1 MTAGADIDETNPGP
15 TVPDRG
21 DPADGP
27 MAATAPRSTTAGRIT
42 VGYDGSPRSMHAL
55 RWAAQRAAR
64 TGDQLRVV
72 SCCGARDLSEIWRGP
87 QPGPVSRHDA
97 DELLDSARSMIE
109 QRWPDLT
116 PIIAVSTHP
125 AHDQLVNDSAT
136 SSLIVVGAPGTRRLD
151 RWRMHPVTRA
161 VVRRSRCPVV
171 LVAGG
176 EELPAKRRVLC
187 GIDGSPASIAA
198 LRWAADE
205 ADARGV
211 ELQIAHVWGYYY
223 PIEFVPVRRH
233 GIARVDHATIL
244 NAATEWA
251 RERQQ
256 GPVIDQLVEGYTHAE
271 LLQLASD
278 ADLMV
283 LGAGRRPLA
292 STSYRL
298 SIRALCPTVIVPV
311 PVPPPPRGE
320 HGR

>member
-1 MTAGADIDETNPGP
+1 MTAGADIDETNPEP

-27 MAATAPRSTTAGRIT
+27 MAATAPRSSTAGRIT

-64 TGDQLRVV
+64 TVTGCASCPVV
-72 SCCGARDLSEIWRGP
+72 ELATSRRSGVVRSRGR
-87 QPGPVSRHDA
+87 SRHDA
-97 DELLDSARSMIE
+97 DELLDSARSMVE

-171 LVAGG
+171 LVGGG

-187 GIDGSPASIAA
+187 GIDGSAASIAA

-205 ADARGV
+205 ADAR
-211 ELQIAHVWGYYY
+211 A
-223 PIEFVPVRRH
+223 RR
-233 GIARVDHATIL
+233 T
-244 NAATEWA
+244 
-251 RERQQ
+251 
-256 GPVIDQLVEGYTHAE
+256 AE
-271 LLQLASD
+271 SP
-278 ADLMV
+278 
-283 LGAGRRPLA
+283 RR
-292 STSYRL
+292 SR
-298 SIRALCPTVIVPV
+298 
-311 PVPPPPRGE
+311 RGS
-320 HGR
+320 